1 MFSSQTAAVSS
12 DQSSYPKTEG
22 REPAGLGGGRRI
34 MRYSPVPGDRVFFLF
49 SFLARI
55 ETDQLLSLHFLS
67 KC

>member
-1 MFSSQTAAVSS
+1 MFSSQTAALSN
-12 DQSSYPKTEG
+12 DQSSYPKPEG
-22 REPAGLGGGRRI
+22 REPEGLGRGRRLT
-34 MRYSPVPGDRVFFLF
+34 RYSPVTGNRVFFLF